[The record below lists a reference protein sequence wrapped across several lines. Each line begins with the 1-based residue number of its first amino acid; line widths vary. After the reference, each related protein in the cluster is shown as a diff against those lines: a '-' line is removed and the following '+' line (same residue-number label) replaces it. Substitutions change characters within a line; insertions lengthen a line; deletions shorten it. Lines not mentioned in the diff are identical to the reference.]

1 MIGRGVTGIV
11 GILLVGFGPDQAKK
25 SNASKSWR
33 VGAGMIFLVIIIA
46 SLSAAK
52 ELV

>member
-1 MIGRGVTGIV
+1 MIGRGVTKV
-11 GILLVGFGPDQAKK
+11 GRILLGGFGPDQAKK
-25 SNASKSWR
+25 SSASKSWR
-33 VGAGMIFLVIIIA
+33 VGAGMISLVIIIA

>member
-1 MIGRGVTGIV
+1 MIGRGVTKVG
-11 GILLVGFGPDQAKK
+11 GILLVGFGSDQAKK
-25 SNASKSWR
+25 SSASKSWR
-33 VGAGMIFLVIIIA
+33 VGAGMISLVIIIA

>member
-1 MIGRGVTGIV
+1 MIGRGVMGIV